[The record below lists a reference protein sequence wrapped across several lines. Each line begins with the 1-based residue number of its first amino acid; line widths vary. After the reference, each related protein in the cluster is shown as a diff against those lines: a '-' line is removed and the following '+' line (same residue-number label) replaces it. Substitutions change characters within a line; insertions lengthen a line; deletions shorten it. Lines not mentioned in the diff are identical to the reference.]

1 MLQRLPVILL
11 CKMKHVAEPGK
22 PNRALTEALTAET
35 ANSTPRETQLI
46 TKATT
51 PNKHTLWRRG
61 GDKFNR
67 L

>member
-1 MLQRLPVILL
+1 MLQRLSVIPV
-11 CKMKHVAEPGK
+11 CKMKRVAEPGK
-22 PNRALTEALTAET
+22 HNRALMEALTAET
-35 ANSTPRETQLI
+35 PNSTPRETQLT

-61 GDKFNR
+61 GEKFNR